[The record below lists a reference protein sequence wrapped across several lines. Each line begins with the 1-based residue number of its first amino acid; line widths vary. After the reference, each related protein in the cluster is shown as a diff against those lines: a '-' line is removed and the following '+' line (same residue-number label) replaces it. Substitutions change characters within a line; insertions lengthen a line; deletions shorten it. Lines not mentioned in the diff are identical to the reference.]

1 MQSFF
6 NSVSCFPLSLQLE
19 IENWSRSR
27 SLKPD
32 ESNSLN
38 DVKRFIYKK
47 REVFLKQALYGN
59 FPNIPYTHE
68 FNSSRDAVLTI
79 VVPHRKDD
87 MFNIRFIKLF

>member
-1 MQSFF
+1 MLVCNRFF

-38 DVKRFIYKK
+38 EVKRFIYKK
-47 REVFLKQALYGN
+47 EKSF
-59 FPNIPYTHE
+59 
-68 FNSSRDAVLTI
+68 
-79 VVPHRKDD
+79 
-87 MFNIRFIKLF
+87 